1 MTALARDGAG
11 ASIGLSRR
19 LLLLVKACTN
29 RHRQG
34 PLPNVFVFAT
44 PRSGSTWLMEII
56 ASQPGFKYY
65 DEPLNPRRENVAYG
79 RMFPDYSSLMP
90 GSGDPDRIIGYLKA
104 LQAGRHR
111 YMNPPPFRR
120 NHRFFTNRIVFKIH
134 EIEHLMDQVASE
146 CGGQLV
152 YLLRHPIANSISRT
166 VQPRLEMFLNSPHY
180 AALVGEPERTLEIR
194 SIAKSGTPLQR
205 AVISWCYE
213 NLTTLRAPNPAMLVV
228 TYEELVVNPV
238 KSCDLLM
245 QQLDLPDRESMLA
258 AFERPAI
265 NIRMSQAQTLAA
277 MSSPDAEKRRIRL
290 VSKWQDTITEQQYGQ
305 VENLMRLF
313 ALDAYDARYS
323 LASHSLLHFADT
335 PALLRATGLDT
346 RGIC

>member
-1 MTALARDGAG
+1 MTAMVQDGAG
-11 ASIGLSRR
+11 ASIGFSRR

-29 RHRQG
+29 LHRQG
-34 PLPNVFVFAT
+34 PLPNVFLFAT

-79 RMFPDYSSLMP
+79 GLFPDYASLMP
-90 GSGDPDRIIGYLKA
+90 DSGDPDRIIGYLQA

-134 EIEHLMDQVASE
+134 EIEHLMDQVVSE

-166 VQPRLEMFLNSPHY
+166 VQPRLEKFLNSPYY

-194 SIAKSGTPLQR
+194 SIAESGTPLQR
-205 AVISWCYE
+205 AVISWSYE
-213 NLTTLRAPNPAMLVV
+213 NLTALRRPNPASLVV
-228 TYEELVVNPV
+228 TYEELVINPV

-245 QQLDLPDRESMLA
+245 QKLDLTDREAMLA
-258 AFERPAI
+258 AFDRPAI
-265 NIRMSQAQTLAA
+265 NIRMSHAQTLAA
-277 MSSPDAEKRRIRL
+277 MNSPDAEERRIRL
-290 VSKWQDTITEQQYGQ
+290 VSKWKERTSESQYDE
-305 VENLMRLF
+305 VAHVLSLF
-313 ALDAYDARYS
+313 ALDAYDARHA
-323 LASHSLLHFADT
+323 LAARKFLFFDDT
-335 PALLRATGLDT
+335 QD
-346 RGIC
+346 IYNQSSNVD